1 MQDDFQKKVLETLKK
16 NLKAVDLSEELPV
29 EPAVDASI
37 QPQAMSSDFTAFAFP
52 TAAGPTSGGNKDI
65 LILPGYGGAAAT
77 SASQINFYWNSPTIP
92 DTTGVGTSIR
102 TTSTGFVALVA

>member
-16 NLKAVDLSEELPV
+16 NFKAVDLSEEPPV

-65 LILPGYGGAAAT
+65 LILPGFGIISLILSVFSSRSVFGYIGMIYAML
-77 SASQINFYWNSPTIP
+77 
-92 DTTGVGTSIR
+92 SI
-102 TTSTGFVALVA
+102 GFLGFIV